1 VNLNDLETPSSDYNP
16 ADFEAHPEE
25 HPEEVVNN
33 GHTIQVDFDD
43 GDSLTIGEARFQLV
57 QLHFH
62 APSEH
67 TVAGRGL
74 PMEVHLVHRS
84 DAGVLA
90 VVGVLIAEGRHN
102 PNYEPIWGHLPEEA
116 GAHASLADLTLDL
129 EDLLPKRRLAFRY
142 MGSLTTPPCS
152 EGVRWFV
159 LADPIELSADQI
171 AEFTEIYDHNSR
183 PTQPLHG
190 RSLVLEKL
198 D

>member
-1 VNLNDLETPSSDYNP
+1 MQRLSMGAAHTLNNAFT
-16 ADFEAHPEE
+16 AA
-25 HPEEVVNN
+25 
-33 GHTIQVDFDD
+33 
-43 GDSLTIGEARFQLV
+43 IGEASFQLV
-57 QLHFH
+57 QFHFH

-67 TVAGRGL
+67 TVAGRAL

-84 DAGVLA
+84 DAGVFA
-90 VVGVLIAEGRHN
+90 VLGVLIDEGRHN
-102 PNYEPIWGHLPEEA
+102 PNYEPIWAHLPEEA
-116 GAHASLADLTLDL
+116 GAHESLADLTLDL

-159 LADPIELSADQI
+159 LADPIELSAEQI

-183 PTQPLHG
+183 PTHPLRG